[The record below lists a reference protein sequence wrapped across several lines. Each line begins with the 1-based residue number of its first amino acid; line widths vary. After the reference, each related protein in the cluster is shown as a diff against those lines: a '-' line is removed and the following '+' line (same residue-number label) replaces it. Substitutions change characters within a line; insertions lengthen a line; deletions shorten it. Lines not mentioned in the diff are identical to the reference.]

1 MLTNRAIAIICFTC
15 ALLLVGMVAIVL
27 LLGFTEWLQTGRWH
41 SESLLQ
47 AAYDAGLLRARWF
60 LSGDWAWYVHEILNA
75 IPVLAVW
82 LALAPLF
89 WAVGL
94 KFARR

>member
-1 MLTNRAIAIICFTC
+1 MGTNRIIAIICFTS

-27 LLGFTEWLQTGRWH
+27 LLGFTEWLQTGRWY
-41 SESLLQ
+41 SKSLLQ

-60 LSGDWAWYVHEILNA
+60 LSGDWAWYVHEVLNV

-82 LALAPLF
+82 LAAAPLI